1 MYAVIDVE
9 TTGLAPRQNRV
20 IEVAVVDVSA
30 DGAVERSWSTLL
42 NPERD
47 LGPQDVHG
55 ISASDVLFAP
65 TFADIAGHVSAMLT
79 SRVLVAHNI
88 RFDTRFLAAEYDRLG
103 HAVPSLLITDCAR
116 CN

>member
-1 MYAVIDVE
+1 MYAVIDLE

-20 IEVAVVDVSA
+20 IEVTVVDVSA

-65 TFADIAGHVSAMLT
+65 TFVDTMSGKAKRARELEVPIVDEATFDQMIAQLDVRAS
-79 SRVLVAHNI
+79 
-88 RFDTRFLAAEYDRLG
+88 
-103 HAVPSLLITDCAR
+103 
-116 CN
+116 